1 MTDKKKLVR
10 ILVVVLLGLSVA
22 SCGLLDPKRWKEA
35 TKDCTYP
42 TPWGYSCEKKT
53 RVYY

>member
-1 MTDKKKLVR
+1 MKKLVR

-22 SCGLLDPKRWKEA
+22 SCELLDPKRWKEA

>member
-1 MTDKKKLVR
+1 MKNLIR

-22 SCGLLDPKRWKEA
+22 GCELFDRQFWKEA
-35 TKDCTYP
+35 LKDCTYP
-42 TPWGYSCEKKT
+42 TPWGYSCTRTE